1 MIRFLALLLLA
12 VATSPLFAQD
22 AGVQEAELEDVDVS
36 YIYPVV
42 WVAASTRSTGVG

>member
-1 MIRFLALLLLA
+1 MIRSLALLILA
-12 VATSPLFAQD
+12 VVSSPLFAQN

-42 WVAASTRSTGVG
+42 MGSGV